1 MTELE
6 KVDWLCNVQNSAAV
20 VASLL
25 GEEVVEHILQ
35 KYGCSSL
42 DDLCPA
48 YYDAVFDELDFIA
61 GETSGFSDS

>member
-1 MTELE
+1 ME
-6 KVDWLCNVQNSAAV
+6 KIDWISNIENAACT
-20 VASLL
+20 VASVF
-25 GEEVVEHILQ
+25 GDEVVEHILQ

>member
-1 MTELE
+1 MGKNDWIVNLE
-6 KVDWLCNVQNSAAV
+6 NAACAV
-20 VASLL
+20 TSLL
-25 GEEVVEHILQ
+25 GEGIVEHILQ